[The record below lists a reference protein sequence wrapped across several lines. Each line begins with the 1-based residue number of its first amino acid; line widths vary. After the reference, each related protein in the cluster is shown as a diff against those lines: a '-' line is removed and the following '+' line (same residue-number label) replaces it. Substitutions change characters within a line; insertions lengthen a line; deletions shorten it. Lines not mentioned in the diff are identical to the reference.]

1 MFETIL
7 LPYVTDATDF
17 ILMIANV
24 TVQQGPTIPPPTTPG
39 ATAPANVADQIA
51 DWQTKIRLI
60 VNAIVAIFAIVGGF
74 LVFFQ
79 YMQGNDQA
87 QKNFIKFII
96 GLAIM
101 GLINMLIKFFIP
113 AATV

>member
-24 TVQQGPTIPPPTTPG
+24 TVQQGPNITPPASTP
-39 ATAPANVADQIA
+39 ATGTSDVAIKIDE
-51 DWQTKIRLI
+51 WQTKIGII
-60 VNAIVAIFAIVGGF
+60 VNSIVAIFAIVGGF

-101 GLINMLIKFFIP
+101 GLLNVLVKFFIP
-113 AATV
+113 DA